1 MRPSIS
7 RGLSTKNKQ
16 LHSKAYDVFMNLVD
30 KPFNQAATYYHLAR
44 SEIKLDLADSACA
57 HLKIA
62 SDYNLMEAKQLMNLY
77 CKNESIFMS
86 PYD

>member
-1 MRPSIS
+1 MC
-7 RGLSTKNKQ
+7 GLGSWSTEE
-16 LHSKAYDVFMNLVD
+16 LEVLSL
-30 KPFNQAATYYHLAR
+30 T
-44 SEIKLDLADSACA
+44 DSACA

-77 CKNESIFMS
+77 CKQESIFMS